1 VTELT
6 TTSSGAPEWSD
17 APVQTRN
24 ERFASVHPDD
34 FPAISARQQEWRLSP
49 IAALA
54 ALADGELDG
63 GRYDVT
69 VTGAEH
75 NWVPLASIA
84 GDAGLPEDRVS
95 ARAWSTT
102 VDALHVVVS
111 GEGDPVVI
119 RRSLSGVRAAHLV
132 IEFTAN
138 NHRTV
143 ILHNAGDVALAENVE
158 IIAHDGSH
166 GRLIHLGEWDSTA
179 IHAASHFV
187 RIDKD
192 AQVDHVLVSLGGAVQ
207 RVNPAFILAGVGARV
222 ESFGLYFADRGQH
235 IEHQVFVNHKA
246 AQTRSNVLYK
256 GALHGKGT
264 RTVWVGDVL
273 IGPDATGT
281 DSYEAN
287 RNLVLSDG
295 ARADSIPNLE
305 IETGDIA
312 GAGHASATGR
322 LDDEHLFYLQAR
334 GITETEARRLVAH
347 GLDGELRVGGQ
358 RCRVR
363 ARTRTRAC
371 PWIWHTRDS
380 ETSSTCPISRRL
392 SSSS

>member
-1 VTELT
+1 MA
-6 TTSSGAPEWSD
+6 TSSGAPEWSD

-24 ERFASVHPDD
+24 KRFTSVVPDD

-49 IAALA
+49 IAALS
-54 ALADGELDG
+54 ALADGDVDG
-63 GRYDVT
+63 SHYDVT
-69 VTGAEH
+69 VAGADH

-84 GDAGLPEDRVS
+84 GQAGLPEDRIS
-95 ARAWSTT
+95 ARAWSST

-119 RRSLSGVRAAHLV
+119 HRSLSGVRAAHLV

-138 NHRTV
+138 THRTV
-143 ILHNAGDVALAENVE
+143 IMENTGDVALAENVE
-158 IIAHDGSH
+158 VIAHDGSH
-166 GRLIHLGEWDSTA
+166 GRLIHLGEWDDTA
-179 IHAASHFV
+179 IHAASHFA

-192 AQVDHVLVSLGGAVQ
+192 AQLDHILVSLSGAVQ
-207 RVNPAFILAGVGARV
+207 RVNPAFILAGVGSRV
-222 ESFGLYFADRGQH
+222 ESVGMYFAERGQH
-235 IEHQVFVNHKA
+235 IEHQVFVHHKA
-246 AQTRSNVLYK
+246 AQTRSDVLYK

-334 GITETEARRLVAH
+334 GITETEARRLVAL
-347 GLDGELRVGGQ
+347 GFLLDVVGRIGIPEL
-358 RCRVR
+358 
-363 ARTRTRAC
+363 
-371 PWIWHTRDS
+371 
-380 ETSSTCPISRRL
+380 EERL
-392 SSSS
+392 TLSLSASLDAIEVDA

>member
-1 VTELT
+1 MTEPT
-6 TTSSGAPEWSD
+6 TTSSGAPQWSD

-24 ERFASVHPDD
+24 ERFTSVHPDD
-34 FPAISARQQEWRLSP
+34 FPAISPRQQEWRLSP
-49 IAALA
+49 ITALA
-54 ALADGELDG
+54 AIADGELDG
-63 GRYDVT
+63 GRYSVT
-69 VTGAEH
+69 VTGADH
-75 NWVPLASIA
+75 SWVPLASIA
-84 GDAGLPEDRVS
+84 GQAGLPEDRVS
-95 ARAWSTT
+95 ARAWSAT

-119 RRSLSGVRAAHLV
+119 QRSLSGVRAAHLV

-138 NHRTV
+138 THRTV
-143 ILHNAGDVALAENVE
+143 ILENSGDVALAENVE
-158 IIAHDGSH
+158 VIAHDGAH
-166 GRLIHLGEWDSTA
+166 GRLIHLGEWDNTA

-207 RVNPAFILAGVGARV
+207 RVNPAFMLAGTGARV
-222 ESFGLYFADRGQH
+222 ESFGMYFADRGQH
-235 IEHQVFVNHKA
+235 VEHQVFVHHKA

-334 GITETEARRLVAH
+334 GITESEARRLVAL
-347 GLDGELRVGGQ
+347 GFLLDVVNRIDVPELE
-358 RCRVR
+358 
-363 ARTRTRAC
+363 ARLTATLS
-371 PWIWHTRDS
+371 DS
-380 ETSSTCPISRRL
+380 LDAIEVDA
-392 SSSS
+392 